1 MRSQISHHMPRNSAS
16 EARRSWETIAD
27 MVRGTADVAG
37 QAGIYVIDERG
48 NQEFRNYTRILES
61 ALRAGAALRV
71 EGVEPHDRLMLVMP
85 MGFEFLAAF
94 FGAALIGAAPVPFP
108 PPQDGMRP
116 GDVDPACVSAAQRLN
131 VKAMILAPDLDYS
144 RVPNLTGPNA
154 PEIVTHLGELVADVP
169 VGAAVEPQTSLPEVA
184 YVQFTS
190 GTTGAPRG
198 VELTHENI
206 LSNVRA
212 IGHAIEV
219 TPEDVGVSWIPPHN
233 PMGLVGILCFGLYWG
248 IDMVHLD
255 PDRFLKR
262 PEDWLAAISRHRG
275 TLSTAPNFG
284 YHYTVRRCQESNL
297 AGLDLSSW
305 RVAMSGAE
313 PVRAQHM
320 DAFVRRFR
328 DYGVSRDLFLPV
340 YGLAEATLGV
350 TFGELGESFRIDGI
364 YRDRLEKTGDA
375 VPLPQE
381 GPYEAHE
388 RLHLVSVG
396 KPLDGVEVQIRDDE
410 GRQLAER
417 KLGEVAVH
425 GPNVMKG
432 YTEDARST
440 DPRDERCTRLA
451 DGWLLTGDLGYLADG
466 YLYLVGRACDLIR
479 RGDGRRVFPEEV
491 ELFVNSVDGIR
502 AGSAVVFSGRQPAEP
517 IDSDGTSRW
526 ANVVVAY
533 ETPAGTEGE
542 EVEAVVRELLD
553 THFELEPDTV
563 LALPPGS
570 IPKTPS
576 GKVRRF
582 LSQKLFARGKLDR
595 RSRQPD
601 AERTI
606 RIVRRASAE
615 VTRLG
620 RKLWNKL
627 GDFLEH

>member
-1 MRSQISHHMPRNSAS
+1 
-16 EARRSWETIAD
+16 

-37 QAGIYVIDERG
+37 QAGVYVIDQRG

-61 ALRAGAALRV
+61 ALRAAAAMRV
-71 EGVEPHDRLMLVMP
+71 EGIEPHDRVMLVMP

-94 FGAALIGAAPVPFP
+94 FGATLIGAAPVPFP

-116 GDVDPACVSAAQRLN
+116 GQTEPACVAAARRLN
-131 VKAMILAPDLDYS
+131 VRGLILAPELDYS
-144 RVPNLTGPNA
+144 RVPVLTGPNA
-154 PEIVTHLGELVADVP
+154 PELVTHLGELLADVP
-169 VGAAVEPQTSLPEVA
+169 VGAAVEPQSTMPDVG

-190 GTTGAPRG
+190 GATGAPRG
-198 VELTHENI
+198 VELTHSNI

-219 TPEDVGVSWIPPHN
+219 TDDDVGVSWIPPHN
-233 PMGLVGILCFGLYWG
+233 PMGLVGILCFGMYWG

-255 PDRFLKR
+255 PERFLRR

-284 YHYTVRRCQESNL
+284 YHYAVRRCQESNL
-297 AGLDLSSW
+297 SGLDLSSW

-328 DYGVSRDLFLPV
+328 DYGVARDLFLPV

-350 TFGELGESFRIDGI
+350 TFGDLGESFRIDGV
-364 YRDRLEKTGDA
+364 YRDRLEKTGEA
-375 VPLPQE
+375 VPLPE
-381 GPYEAHE
+381 DGPYEPHE

-396 KPLDGVEVQIRDDE
+396 KPLEGVEVEIWGDQGEPLDD
-410 GRQLAER
+410 RQL
-417 KLGEVAVH
+417 GEIMVR
-425 GPNVMKG
+425 GPNVMRG
-432 YTEDARST
+432 YTEDERSSS
-440 DPRDERCTRLA
+440 PRDERCTRLV
-451 DGWLLTGDLGYLADG
+451 GEWLATGDLGYLVDD
-466 YLYLVGRACDLIR
+466 YLYLVGRACDVIV

-502 AGSAVVFSGRQPAEP
+502 SGSAVVFSGRPPAEP
-517 IDSDGTSRW
+517 VDGDGTSKW
-526 ANVVVAY
+526 SSVVVAY
-533 ETPAGTEGE
+533 ETPAGTESE
-542 EVEAVVRELLD
+542 EVEAAVRDLLE
-553 THFELEPDTV
+553 THFELEPDTTLV
-563 LALPPGS
+563 LPPGS

-582 LSQKLFARGKLDR
+582 LARKLYSRGKLDR
-595 RSRQPD
+595 RERQPD
-601 AERTI
+601 AERTL
-606 RIVRRASAE
+606 RLVRRAGAE

-620 RKLWNKL
+620 RKLWTRL
-627 GDFLEH
+627 GEILER